1 MLNLAVPLIAA
12 QGFGSIRVEE
22 CAVRAKDLSDKLHGS
37 QIRFAAQRVAWNSS
51 LMRQRVARTVA
62 LAKDLV
68 GFAKEDWSPA
78 KLAVAHR
85 ALGYSLMLRANS
97 ERPSKSLSEGRR
109 WPTQSRQ
116 ANLQFMASIQ
126 ARSAEGKVGS

>member
-22 CAVRAKDLSDKLHGS
+22 CAVRAKDLFDKLHGS

-85 ALGYSLMLRANS
+85 ALGYSLYLAGEFREAVEIL
-97 ERPSKSLSEGRR
+97 ERGATLADTIPAGEFTIYGEHPSTVCRG
-109 WPTQSRQ
+109 
-116 ANLQFMASIQ
+116 
-126 ARSAEGKVGS
+126 